1 MSEGGR
7 KDISGVV
14 GGEARENAAE
24 QEEHGP
30 GSASGGTPF
39 IGDAPSNGAN
49 GPSNQSRS
57 ALYKRARAMGIAHTV
72 AMTRDELIA
81 AIEAASDIPAH
92 IESANGAASGNHPPP
107 EVKPNGHVD
116 VEEPADGGAPPP
128 KRGIRRRG
136 RPAASRPNPGSATAK
151 DAIADFDAAR
161 NDGAPRPAPA
171 APASQAEGVAEVEP
185 RTDKRVPRDGP
196 QRGLSVWAAARR
208 QRLLLIVLGVLTVT
222 VIGLSWA
229 WVSYHKLT
237 SDLQS
242 SNSRVPAGV
251 RQVLVPTGSI
261 TSTPATILFEGV
273 NLSGRPR
280 GSLLLLH
287 TAPSGRVLSTL
298 TLPLSTRVP
307 NSGTLQ
313 EALNSAGAAGAVT
326 LLDQIAGIKIRD
338 VGIVNLAGLGQAVD
352 ELGGITVD
360 VPVPIAYFNPPT
372 GQRGTIPAGRIT
384 LNGFQTA
391 LFLRPREPSSLNS
404 GERQNL
410 VLRGLIE
417 KLLRP
422 TSLSGVQAVGKVM
435 ATIVATDLTA
445 SDVLDLASVRL
456 GTDRLVSCAAPPSS
470 EFGKRPLT
478 AALNAFVHPSGTP
491 STSACRMRPI
501 VAAPGGI
508 VGSVSRQAVQ
518 NLPSILLTLLASSV
532 TLWILAAVM
541 LIVMVRRTLRAS
553 AMPALAYA
561 TAAGSPFVSQYRS
574 SPLEPGAPVVEQDH
588 AVDEVTP
595 AAEPAQESPA
605 VVKEPEADAAE
616 PVVEPSTAPVQEPA
630 RQQHTADLVA
640 EQVGAPEVEPGAVT
654 DAERSEESRPGAGRG
669 RRRRAREGRP
679 AASVEEAPEFAVQ
692 PQLDPAPESSR
703 ALEGA
708 SQETAPAVQP
718 RRVRRPIVPSL
729 SRPTLPSAAG
739 YAATL
744 RTRLGTRSTRRP
756 NGDRPAGTTVGGLVI
771 PALLGAATIGLVFYV
786 VFTVIGS

>member
-7 KDISGVV
+7 KDISGVA
-14 GGEARENAAE
+14 GGVARENAPGLT
-24 QEEHGP
+24 EHGP
-30 GSASGGTPF
+30 GSAPDRTPF
-39 IGDAPSNGAN
+39 IGDAAANGAN
-49 GPSNQSRS
+49 GLSSQSRA
-57 ALYKRARAMGIAHTV
+57 ALYQRAREMGIAHTV
-72 AMTRDELIA
+72 AMTRDELVA
-81 AIEAASDIPAH
+81 AIEVASDIPAD
-92 IESANGAASGNHPPP
+92 IEPANGAVSGGKRQQPGRG
-107 EVKPNGHVD
+107 PNGHVD
-116 VEEPADGGAPPP
+116 VEEPADGGDPPP
-128 KRGIRRRG
+128 TRGIRGSG
-136 RPAASRPNPGSATAK
+136 RLAASRPTPGPATAT
-151 DAIADFDAAR
+151 DAVADFDAAR
-161 NDGAPRPAPA
+161 DDGVPPAEPARPT
-171 APASQAEGVAEVEP
+171 SQTEGV
-185 RTDKRVPRDGP
+185 RP
-196 QRGLSVWAAARR
+196 QGGLSVWAAVRR

-237 SDLQS
+237 NDLQS

-273 NLSGRPR
+273 NLSGGPR

-338 VGIVNLAGLGQAVD
+338 IGIVNLAGLSQAVN

-360 VPVPIAYFNPPT
+360 APVPTVYYNPPT
-372 GQRGTIPAGRIT
+372 GERGTIPAGHIT

-391 LFLRPREPSSLNS
+391 LFLRPREPSSLN
-404 GERQNL
+404 GVERQNL
-410 VLRGLIE
+410 ILRALIE

-422 TSLSGVQAVGKVM
+422 TSLTGVQAVGKVM
-435 ATIVATDLTA
+435 ANTVATDLSA

-470 EFGKRPLT
+470 EFGKGPLT

-518 NLPSILLTLLASSV
+518 NLPTILVTLLASSV

-541 LIVMVRRTLRAS
+541 LVVMVRRTLRAS
-553 AMPALAYA
+553 RMPALAYA
-561 TAAGSPFVSQYRS
+561 TAAGAPFVSQYRS
-574 SPLEPGAPVVEQDH
+574 SRLEPHAPVVEPDR
-588 AVDEVTP
+588 AVEEVRQ
-595 AAEPAQESPA
+595 AAEPAELPA
-605 VVKEPEADAAE
+605 VVKQPEAHAAE
-616 PVVEPSTAPVQEPA
+616 PVVEPSPVQEPA
-630 RQQHTADLVA
+630 PQQHTGDIAA

-654 DAERSEESRPGAGRG
+654 DAELSEAPRPRAGRG
-669 RRRRAREGRP
+669 RRWRPGKGRP
-679 AASVEEAPEFAVQ
+679 TASVEEAPEFAVQ

-703 ALEGA
+703 VVQGA

-729 SRPTLPSAAG
+729 SRLTLPSAAG

-756 NGDRPAGTTVGGLVI
+756 SAERPGGTTVGGMLV

-786 VFTVIGS
+786 VLTVIGS